1 MTILNHYKK
10 YFLNILILL
19 ILFIFLPHIIK
30 SFLNFPYSFNL
41 SELLT
46 NYQGGFIRRGIL
58 GDFLLKTHQIFKID
72 PLILLS
78 SIFLLLFLFKIFIL
92 FKLLEKYKN
101 NYFLLIFILFGPVII
116 LFSIYDI
123 GAYLLKDKFINI
135 LILVHVFFALNFIKK
150 KTIVGYNYFL
160 IFFLTPALHLNFL
173 LHENQLLFLG
183 VHILVSFYVYQSLS
197 DKTFLKSKYIYS
209 YGTILIPLILISID
223 SSAILLQ
230 KTSLIKISLLEN
242 FPFIYERF
250 PEEKEFWSYKE
261 LVGNVNLK
269 IGAVMKMTTFFTYG
283 MTANLFIAFILS
295 VGLIFMIFH
304 YRLDKELNKFSKKLN
319 FSYWFLLLPCL
330 LVLIVTTDFGRSLNM
345 ISVHFLAFYL
355 IFPKNLTTKTT
366 SIFRVN
372 KILVNYLFCIFLFF
386 YCFFWTMPHAV
397 GWQPMIGSTT
407 AYPDAVPYKNTNLMV
422 ELMNLSKHTYNVIDE
437 YIITLPKADFM
448 K

>member
-58 GDFLLKTHQIFKID
+58 GEFLLKTHQIFKID

-150 KTIVGYNYFL
+150 KL
-160 IFFLTPALHLNFL
+160 
-173 LHENQLLFLG
+173 
-183 VHILVSFYVYQSLS
+183 
-197 DKTFLKSKYIYS
+197 
-209 YGTILIPLILISID
+209 
-223 SSAILLQ
+223 
-230 KTSLIKISLLEN
+230 
-242 FPFIYERF
+242 
-250 PEEKEFWSYKE
+250 
-261 LVGNVNLK
+261 
-269 IGAVMKMTTFFTYG
+269 
-283 MTANLFIAFILS
+283 
-295 VGLIFMIFH
+295 
-304 YRLDKELNKFSKKLN
+304 
-319 FSYWFLLLPCL
+319 
-330 LVLIVTTDFGRSLNM
+330 
-345 ISVHFLAFYL
+345 
-355 IFPKNLTTKTT
+355 
-366 SIFRVN
+366 
-372 KILVNYLFCIFLFF
+372 
-386 YCFFWTMPHAV
+386 
-397 GWQPMIGSTT
+397 
-407 AYPDAVPYKNTNLMV
+407 
-422 ELMNLSKHTYNVIDE
+422 
-437 YIITLPKADFM
+437 
-448 K
+448 